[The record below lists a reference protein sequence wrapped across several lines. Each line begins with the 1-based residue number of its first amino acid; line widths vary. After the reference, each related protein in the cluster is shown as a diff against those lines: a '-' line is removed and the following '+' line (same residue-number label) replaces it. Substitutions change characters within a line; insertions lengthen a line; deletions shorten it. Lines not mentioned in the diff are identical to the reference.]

1 MQKLYQKKI
10 EVFAEKTHMVA
21 VKGTFELATTITQSI
36 TIIKPLG
43 VNLNKMYLIYTAAG
57 LGIVVVRG
65 VLKKKKQADVRKE
78 NSFHSQY
85 EGYFGEG
92 NS

>member
-1 MQKLYQKKI
+1 
-10 EVFAEKTHMVA
+10 MVA

-57 LGIVVVRG
+57 LGIVAVRG
-65 VLKKKKQADVRKE
+65 VLKKKK
-78 NSFHSQY
+78 
-85 EGYFGEG
+85 
-92 NS
+92 